1 MMLWLKYT
9 IDQQAVIRSSCPEAF
24 YKKAILKN

>member
-9 IDQQAVIRSSCPEAF
+9 INQHAVIRSGCPEAF
-24 YKKAILKN
+24 YKKFILKN